1 MHANGAAQWWRNT
14 LGLTSGEF
22 YTSGAHN
29 RSQAVT
35 LTQRPSLAG
44 RYHDGDVRCAAA
56 GGVAGCR
63 GFIEAT

>member
-1 MHANGAAQWWRNT
+1 MAPSPTEGAKLYMYYPDAWWRNT

-22 YTSGAHN
+22 YTSGAQN

-44 RYHDGDVRCAAA
+44 R
-56 GGVAGCR
+56 
-63 GFIEAT
+63 